1 MSGKEAFHSLRII
14 LSLISLIHFSFHSI
28 SCRFLNFVLF
38 CHLSSLVCS
47 MPKIST
53 ILSSTMLHGF
63 GSHENLNKIFC
74 LRPGLNPTWY
84 ALLRHSGDP
93 NQDFMGCGYFKFLSD
108 SFGMFRLIKWPSNSQ
123 LLRLTHTSGL
133 SYGCGFGEEPSDAT
147 ERGYAKLVKAVD
159 QGSVRWAI
167 GFFDAICLMSQVTVY
182 ETSQKP

>member
-1 MSGKEAFHSLRII
+1 MSFPQFRS
-14 LSLISLIHFSFHSI
+14 FSAI
-28 SCRFLNFVLF
+28 CRVL
-38 CHLSSLVCS
+38 CVS

-93 NQDFMGCGYFKFLSD
+93 NQDFMGCGFFKFLSD